1 MNLPGFIP
9 ASYLLGG
16 TQVLETRVGNYF
28 LGKEREWICAYL
40 SNWIENDIWTLIK
53 LEKGTKKKKKGV
65 LDAFSFHSKYQQL
78 H

>member
-1 MNLPGFIP
+1 MNLLGFIP

-16 TQVLETRVGNYF
+16 TQVLVTRVGNYF
-28 LGKEREWICAYL
+28 LGKVGEWICANL
-40 SNWIENDIWTLIK
+40 SNWIENDIWILIK